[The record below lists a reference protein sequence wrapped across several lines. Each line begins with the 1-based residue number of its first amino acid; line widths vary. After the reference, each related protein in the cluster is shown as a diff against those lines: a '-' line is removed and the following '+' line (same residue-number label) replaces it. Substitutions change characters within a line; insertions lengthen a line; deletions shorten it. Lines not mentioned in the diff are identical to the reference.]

1 MDLLDLNAR
10 ETAAYTLTRQRIVSQ
25 IDNIETKGG
34 SAGTLKRLKRFGNAF
49 SWYPQFYQQIL
60 EDIGGMTDKQL
71 MSALRTEEGFMKLMA
86 PVKGLPIHHIF
97 ASRTGGDMPIRTPTN
112 VFLDVRKRVYND
124 FGFGPGNNPENLG
137 AQGAVDERM
146 HQGRFGSKGTVFE
159 ESKGYGMAP
168 TKEVPSLHG
177 EGTRNIGGKLGQ
189 DPALLRG
196 QSDEIYDALKPFLDQ
211 QLATFNKVTAHPI
224 LLKQRSIIQE
234 GIDPAAFDV
243 GRTTEQSTA
252 VRKAAEKTGLDIKYA
267 SAFDFSKA
275 TATLMKNPFFKKGLV
290 VAGAIPF
297 FGTSV
302 GAATVEM
309 QAAARDEE
317 IAANPN
323 DPTLQVNKTLD
334 QISGW
339 GDRTSLAGMAASA
352 TGAGAVAGIPMVAAG
367 EGVSLVASG
376 ASMVLDF
383 GRFITNELN
392 RGPQQIRGRSG
403 AKRAQEELEDPLA
416 TILSPTR

>member
-1 MDLLDLNAR
+1 MDPFDLNNR
-10 ETAAYTLTRQRIVSQ
+10 EIAAYTLTRQRIVSQ
-25 IDNIETKGG
+25 IDDIETKGG

-49 SWYPQFYQQIL
+49 SWYPQFYPQIL

-71 MSALRTEEGFMKLMA
+71 MSALRTEEGFMKLIA

-97 ASRTGGDMPIRTPTN
+97 ASRTGGDVPIRTPTD

-124 FGFGPGNNPENLG
+124 FGFGPGNNPTNLG

-146 HQGRFGSKGTVFE
+146 HQGRFGSKNTVFE

-196 QSDEIYDALKPFLDQ
+196 QSDEIYGALKPFLEE
-211 QLATFNKVTAHPI
+211 QLSTFNKVTTHPI

-252 VRKAAEKTGLDIKYA
+252 VRKAAEKTGLDIKFA
-267 SAFDFSKA
+267 SAFDFSKGS
-275 TATLMKNPFFKKGLV
+275 ATLNKLVKTPAGRMVLAGTGLT
-290 VAGAIPF
+290 A
-297 FGTSV
+297 V
-302 GAATVEM
+302 GALSDVSAVQASVSTPRTDDIGQLERDFSGLSGIAGLATLTP
-309 QAAARDEE
+309 AAPVAVPAALAFSGAGVAIDYRRKRDEE
-317 IAANPN
+317 LEKTRQYMDPANRSYIG
-323 DPTLQVNKTLD
+323 DSVITKTKPKLPM
-334 QISGW
+334 SF
-339 GDRTSLAGMAASA
+339 
-352 TGAGAVAGIPMVAAG
+352 TGR
-367 EGVSLVASG
+367 L
-376 ASMVLDF
+376 
-383 GRFITNELN
+383 
-392 RGPQQIRGRSG
+392 
-403 AKRAQEELEDPLA
+403 
-416 TILSPTR
+416 

>member
-49 SWYPQFYQQIL
+49 SWYPQFYPQIL

-97 ASRTGGDMPIRTPTN
+97 ASRTGGDIPIRTPTN

-224 LLKQRSIIQE
+224 LLKQRSIIQK

-252 VRKAAEKTGLDIKYA
+252 VRKAAEKTGLDIKFA
-267 SAFDFSKA
+267 SAFNFSKGSA
-275 TATLMKNPFFKKGLV
+275 TTQFNRNLSKFGKGASKL
-290 VAGAIPF
+290 IP
-297 FGTSV
+297 GS
-302 GAATVEM
+302 
-309 QAAARDEE
+309 
-317 IAANPN
+317 
-323 DPTLQVNKTLD
+323 LD
-334 QISGW
+334 DVIIG
-339 GDRTSLAGMAASA
+339 GVLA
-352 TGAGAVAGIPMVAAG
+352 TGAAGATLLTGGSPAQAGEAFLETGVDVATGDLQGGNLADSTLQPNLDKVKNILYQEPVNIAAPTGVTTFDAVAQPLIKGFAGQPMGLKRNKGSIV
-367 EGVSLVASG
+367 
-376 ASMVLDF
+376 F
-383 GRFITNELN
+383 GY
-392 RGPQQIRGRSG
+392 
-403 AKRAQEELEDPLA
+403 
-416 TILSPTR
+416 

>member
-1 MDLLDLNAR
+1 MDPFDLNDR
-10 ETAAYTLTRQRIVSQ
+10 EIAAYTLTRQRIVSQ
-25 IDNIETKGG
+25 MDDIETKGG

-49 SWYPQFYQQIL
+49 SWYPQFYPQIL

-71 MSALRTEEGFMKLMA
+71 MSALRTEEGFMKLIA

-97 ASRTGGDMPIRTPTN
+97 ASRTGGDIPIRTPTD

-124 FGFGPGNNPENLG
+124 FGFGPGNNPTNLG

-146 HQGRFGSKGTVFE
+146 HQGRFGSKNTVFE
-159 ESKGYGMAP
+159 ESKGYGMPP

-196 QSDEIYDALKPFLDQ
+196 QSDEIYDALKPFLEQ

-252 VRKAAEKTGLDIKYA
+252 VRKAAEKTGLDIKFA

-275 TATLMKNPFFKKGLV
+275 TATLKNPLVKAGVMGLAAV
-290 VAGAIPF
+290 PF
-297 FGTSV
+297 IGTAA
-302 GAATVEM
+302 GAATVEI

-317 IAANPN
+317 IADNPL
-323 DPTLQVNKTLD
+323 DPTLQVNKALD
-334 QISGW
+334 LASGW
-339 GDRTSLAGMAASA
+339 GDRTSLAGMAATA
-352 TGAGAVAGIPMVAAG
+352 TGFGAPAGIPMVAVG
-367 EGVSLVASG
+367 EGVSLVAGG
-376 ASMVLDF
+376 ASMALDF
-383 GRFITNELN
+383 SRFMVNELK
-392 RGPQQIRGRSG
+392 RGPQQVRGRYG
-403 AKRAQEELEDPLA
+403 AKRAQEDLETPL
-416 TILSPTR
+416 TTLSPTLR